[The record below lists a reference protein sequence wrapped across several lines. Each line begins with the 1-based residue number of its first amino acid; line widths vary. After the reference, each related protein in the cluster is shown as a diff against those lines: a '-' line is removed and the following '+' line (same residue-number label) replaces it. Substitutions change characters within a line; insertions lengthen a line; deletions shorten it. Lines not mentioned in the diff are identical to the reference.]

1 MHKLSI
7 VIIEDEPIVMAG
19 LCSIINSQC
28 SEWAVVGT
36 ADNGHQGLKIVQE
49 LKPDIILTDIRM
61 PYLDGL
67 ELIKQV
73 RQKDEKVIII
83 ILTGHA
89 DFNYAQLAVKYG
101 VLDYILKPS
110 SPKEI
115 ISVLERA
122 VSEKAR
128 NARITNQDAVLG
140 SEVIEHVKKAGIDN
154 SVEIFMNEAD
164 KIGLWSLDV
173 RKAVK
178 IAEKDLIHLIDRLMD
193 DRMISLSHLMELRL
207 HMTGMYKITEIPVF
221 KAFLESFIVKLTGFI
236 SFNNNSNI
244 LIKKTMDYVNQDIT
258 RNVSLKELA
267 DKMFLNYSYL
277 SQLFKKETS
286 LNFSEYLV
294 LVRMEK
300 AREMLCDVRLKIYKI
315 ANNLGYSSAK
325 HFSNTFKKI
334 YELSPSEY
342 QSLYTD

>member
-1 MHKLSI
+1 
-7 VIIEDEPIVMAG
+7 
-19 LCSIINSQC
+19 
-28 SEWAVVGT
+28 
-36 ADNGHQGLKIVQE
+36 
-49 LKPDIILTDIRM
+49 
-61 PYLDGL
+61 
-67 ELIKQV
+67 
-73 RQKDEKVIII
+73 
-83 ILTGHA
+83 
-89 DFNYAQLAVKYG
+89 
-101 VLDYILKPS
+101 
-110 SPKEI
+110 
-115 ISVLERA
+115 
-122 VSEKAR
+122 
-128 NARITNQDAVLG
+128 
-140 SEVIEHVKKAGIDN
+140 
-154 SVEIFMNEAD
+154 
-164 KIGLWSLDV
+164 
-173 RKAVK
+173 
-178 IAEKDLIHLIDRLMD
+178 
-193 DRMISLSHLMELRL
+193 
-207 HMTGMYKITEIPVF
+207 MTGMYKITEIPVF